1 MGGFVLKSG
10 ESNSDDAYR
19 IFALSF
25 SLSLLHNQ
33 KQPKSTEI
41 KQINRNHTPHIA
53 LALGIRYIDSGESNG
68 LNTTKVV
75 I

>member
-1 MGGFVLKSG
+1 MGGFVLKPG
-10 ESNSDDAYR
+10 ESNSDDACR

-25 SLSLLHNQ
+25 SLSLSLF
-33 KQPKSTEI
+33 STTEI
-41 KQINRNHTPHIA
+41 NPNQPTAITPHIA